1 MASRQVN
8 IDFITTE
15 NIEMIWEIILDD
27 IKPRL
32 KSQEQFSHARGVFIN
47 QARLFFEREKNVSQN
62 LMEMN
67 KKFISLIMNSFNS
80 NRQHS
85 FQSPPTKQLFK
96 AEDIQADRLNA
107 FEKGLAEKK
116 NDFLNA
122 ITVPVPEA
130 PRFSDSSRDEP
141 IGGAMGELIA
151 RTLAQRNFEVE
162 TFHKTAN
169 KEDVEK
175 WLKPAE
181 TSVKV
186 EKVQQNQQT
195 ASQLEEK
202 QKQYQYNQPAPK
214 FIQIGEELP
223 LAPTSKKQISW
234 GENQEYEVN
243 EISLEINEISST
255 VPNIFSRLKQIKE
268 ENPETLEI
276 KKEIKNMGEKIVN
289 LEDKMDQ
296 ILELLKNK
304 IELATNNNMEN
315 TYKEQWP

>member
-186 EKVQQNQQT
+186 EKVQQNQQS

-223 LAPTSKKQISW
+223 LAPSNKKKISW

-243 EISLEINEISST
+243 EISLEINENSST
-255 VPNIFSRLKQIKE
+255 VSNIFSRLKQIKE

-315 TYKEQWP
+315 TYKEQWS